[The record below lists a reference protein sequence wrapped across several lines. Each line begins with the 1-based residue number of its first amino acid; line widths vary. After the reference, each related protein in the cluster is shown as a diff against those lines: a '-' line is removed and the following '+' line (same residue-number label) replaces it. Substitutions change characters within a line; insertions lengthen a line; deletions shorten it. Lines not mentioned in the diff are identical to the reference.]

1 MHETDLENQALASEN
16 QALELEVQPKFL
28 SKILLKSMISL
39 SALVLVYFIVFAL
52 FSQLLIFT
60 LMLLLLWLNTHMLI
74 NGWVG
79 VFTQQTRT
87 ASGLILKNMLL
98 LLMVALLSQLAES
111 LLPMILATSIWVIAL
126 FFVFVQSK
134 H

>member
-1 MHETDLENQALASEN
+1 MHETESEKQTTDLED
-16 QALELEVQPKFL
+16 QPKFL
-28 SKILLKSMISL
+28 SKMLLKSMVSL
-39 SALVLVYFIVFAL
+39 SLLVLAYLIIFEL
-52 FSQLLIFT
+52 LSQLLIFT

-79 VFTQQTRT
+79 VFKQQSRK

-98 LLMVALLSQLAES
+98 LLIIALLSQLEKS

-126 FFVFVQSK
+126 IFVFVQSK
-134 H
+134 QADED